1 MFWEVSSLS
10 LVNCFFRISSARLK
24 NACSMLT
31 LVLAL
36 VSKKRIPCSL
46 AIYDKK
52 KCCSASATVA
62 VHLIDILSPKS
73 TFGKYFNTLKKKKS
87 MPQKPYHFYFHC
99 WIIVKVKSFLE
110 VLNVQRKNDRPY
122 CVIISMYLCSSA
134 WLKKMDTGVHS
145 HFFGAH
151 LQKMF

>member
-10 LVNCFFRISSARLK
+10 LVNCFFRISSARSK

-36 VSKKRIPCSL
+36 VSKKRMPCSL

-62 VHLIDILSPKS
+62 VHLTDVLSPKN
-73 TFGKYFNTLKKKKS
+73 TFGKYYNTLGKYFNTLKKRKVCPRNYIIFIFTVESLLKS
-87 MPQKPYHFYFHC
+87 
-99 WIIVKVKSFLE
+99 S
-110 VLNVQRKNDRPY
+110 
-122 CVIISMYLCSSA
+122 
-134 WLKKMDTGVHS
+134 
-145 HFFGAH
+145 
-151 LQKMF
+151 

>member
-24 NACSMLT
+24 NARSMLT

-52 KCCSASATVA
+52 KCCSVSATVA
-62 VHLIDILSPKS
+62 VHLIDILSPKD
-73 TFGKYFNTLKKKKS
+73 TFGKYFNTLKKRKVCPRNHIIFIFTVESLLKS
-87 MPQKPYHFYFHC
+87 
-99 WIIVKVKSFLE
+99 S
-110 VLNVQRKNDRPY
+110 
-122 CVIISMYLCSSA
+122 
-134 WLKKMDTGVHS
+134 
-145 HFFGAH
+145 
-151 LQKMF
+151 